1 MRNLLRLLP
10 FALLLTG
17 CDNNSAPAAFTPEMA
32 SFSNEFDFD
41 PLRGPVKDFSQ
52 TLMNEKGEV
61 TKRVSARIS
70 EEGCFD
76 LLDLHDVQNST
87 GATLLLDA
95 NYYVD
100 ADTQQ
105 KKILLQ
111 GKCQLAGMENIGLTW
126 ETDDKGFIVVARGK
140 GVAVSYRYDAEGYPL
155 GKTSTSGADTLDI
168 VSLPSKDARKKLDYT
183 STSALNGKAIGKVV
197 QACDYDRHDNPVS
210 CQLEVEDDSVSPA
223 IQQRYTIENKIE
235 YY

>member
-126 ETDDKGFIVVARGK
+126 ETDDKGFIVAARGK

-155 GKTSTSGADTLDI
+155 GKTSTSGANTLDI

-183 STSALNGKAIGKVV
+183 STSALNGKTIGKVV

>member
-126 ETDDKGFIVVARGK
+126 ETDDKGFIVAARGK
-140 GVAVSYRYDAEGYPL
+140 GVAVRYRYDAEGYPL
-155 GKTSTSGADTLDI
+155 GKTSTSGANTLDI

>member
-10 FALLLTG
+10 IALLLTG
-17 CDNNSAPAAFTPEMA
+17 CDNNSTPAAFTPEMA

-70 EEGCFD
+70 KEGCFD

-105 KKILLQ
+105 KRILLQ
-111 GKCQLAGMENIGLTW
+111 GKCQLAGMENLGLKW
-126 ETDDKGFIVVARGK
+126 ETDDKGFIVAASGK
-140 GVAVSYRYDAEGYPL
+140 GMAVSYRYDAEGYPL
-155 GKTSTSGADTLDI
+155 GKTSTSGANTLAI
-168 VSLPSKDARKKLDYT
+168 VSSPSKDARKKLDYA
-183 STSALNGKAIGKVV
+183 STSALNGKVIGKVV
-197 QACDYDRHDNPVS
+197 QACDYDRHNNPVS
-210 CQLEVEDDSVSPA
+210 CELEVEDDSVSPA
-223 IQQRYTIENKIE
+223 VQQRYTIENKID

>member
-126 ETDDKGFIVVARGK
+126 ETDDKGFIVAARGK

-155 GKTSTSGADTLDI
+155 GKTSTSGANTLDI